1 MAKKEEFTIGIDI
14 GACCI
19 KMVSY
24 VKNRKTKSSLNR
36 LHLVNL
42 MIEEKIKRPED
53 VSEILLQDKIIGW
66 LKEIPYKKAS
76 IRICYSASESNLFLV
91 TIPKV
96 SMKELSQTLFWEL
109 GPLLPRPV
117 DEYDYKYQILKLE
130 QDQYTILVGVYL
142 KETLKQISKIFK
154 KIGRK
159 PDIVE
164 TETLA
169 VVDLFLTE
177 FDQLEEPVGLIQL
190 GANHSNYAILSHD
203 SHPSFLFNPFGGN
216 ELSNRI
222 SRDNSIS
229 FYQAEKL
236 RQKINQVQKSSS
248 VEKLSKNNTQEIL
261 KMLKIFAEKITRFN
275 THYQQNTESNLEK
288 IYLTG
293 GLLND
298 PTIADTIKKSPN
310 IFKVPCEFWDP
321 LSNYFPEEMIEPHYS
336 YHFSSAL
343 GLALR

>member
-1 MAKKEEFTIGIDI
+1 MPKKEEFTIGIDI
-14 GACCI
+14 GTCCI
-19 KMVSY
+19 KMISY
-24 VKNRKTKSSLNR
+24 VKNRPDKSTLNR

-42 MIEEKIKRPED
+42 IIEEKIKRPED
-53 VSEILLQDKIIGW
+53 VSEILLQDKIINW
-66 LKEIPYKKAS
+66 LNDIPYKKAS

-96 SMKELSQTLFWEL
+96 SMKEMDQTLFWEL

-117 DEYDYKYQILKLE
+117 DEYDYRFQILKLE

-142 KETLKQISKIFK
+142 KETMKQISKLFK
-154 KIGRK
+154 KIGKK

-177 FDQLEEPVGLIQL
+177 FDQLKEPVGLMQL
-190 GANHSNYAILSHD
+190 GANHSNYAILSQD

-216 ELSNRI
+216 KLSDKI

-236 RQKINQVQKSSS
+236 RQKNKQVQKSSS
-248 VEKLSKNNTQEIL
+248 VEKLNQNNIQTIL
-261 KMLKIFAEKITRFN
+261 KMLENFSETITRFN
-275 THYQQNTESNLEK
+275 THYQQKTELNLEK

-293 GLLND
+293 GLVND
-298 PTIADTIKKSPN
+298 PTIADAIKNSPDL
-310 IFKVPCEFWDP
+310 FKVPCEFWDP
-321 LSNYFPEEMIEPHYS
+321 LDSYFPEEMIKPHHRF
-336 YHFSSAL
+336 HFSSAL

>member
-1 MAKKEEFTIGIDI
+1 
-14 GACCI
+14 
-19 KMVSY
+19 
-24 VKNRKTKSSLNR
+24 
-36 LHLVNL
+36 
-42 MIEEKIKRPED
+42 MIEERVKRPED
-53 VSEILLQDKIIGW
+53 VSEIMLQDKIINW

-91 TIPKV
+91 SIPKV

-109 GPLLPRPV
+109 GPLLPQPV

-169 VVDLFLTE
+169 VTDLFLTE
-177 FDQLEEPVGLIQL
+177 FDKLEGPVGLLQL
-190 GANHSNYAILSHD
+190 GANHSNYAILSPD

-216 ELSNRI
+216 ELSNKI
-222 SRDNSIS
+222 SMDNSIS
-229 FYQAEKL
+229 FYKAEKL
-236 RQKINQVQKSSS
+236 RQKKNQVKKSSS
-248 VEKLSKNNTQEIL
+248 VDKLSKNNSQQIL
-261 KMLKIFAEKITRFN
+261 KMLKNFSNTITRFN
-275 THYQQNTESNLEK
+275 THYQQKNESQLEK

-298 PTIADTIKKSPN
+298 PTIAEAIKTTPN
-310 IFKVPCEFWDP
+310 LFKVQSEFWDP
-321 LSNYFPEEMIEPHYS
+321 LLNYFPEEMIEPHHN